1 MICISNSHGKG
12 LKWPW
17 LQISG
22 VWVCPLTHGLPGKK
36 GQQWKS
42 PKTGEKQEKCWR
54 RSQAGE
60 IVKNKE
66 SPSQN
71 RRVGR
76 YATYMISYNTLP
88 WFTFTQFTCNAYN
101 CPLHSHSGTAV
112 NITVSTT
119 ANKPCTKLQTSLY
132 PPTAPH
138 FHHHRQYS
146 HAPRALS
153 SSKIN

>member
-1 MICISNSHGKG
+1 M
-12 LKWPW
+12 
-17 LQISG
+17 
-22 VWVCPLTHGLPGKK
+22 CPLTHGLLARQK
-36 GQQWKS
+36 GSTVKISQNRR
-42 PKTGEKQEKCWR
+42 KTGEMLEKESGR
-54 RSQAGE
+54 RNGQ
-60 IVKNKE
+60 KKE

-138 FHHHRQYS
+138 FHHHSQYS
-146 HAPRALS
+146 HARRALS
-153 SSKIN
+153 SS

>member
-1 MICISNSHGKG
+1 MLEKE
-12 LKWPW
+12 
-17 LQISG
+17 SG
-22 VWVCPLTHGLPGKK
+22 RRNGKK
-36 GQQWKS
+36 
-42 PKTGEKQEKCWR
+42 
-54 RSQAGE
+54 
-60 IVKNKE
+60 KE

-146 HAPRALS
+146 HARRALS
-153 SSKIN
+153 SSSCKCQVYTLHYTCYSITYHTSIQYFIYIHAYSLYVTRSVALW